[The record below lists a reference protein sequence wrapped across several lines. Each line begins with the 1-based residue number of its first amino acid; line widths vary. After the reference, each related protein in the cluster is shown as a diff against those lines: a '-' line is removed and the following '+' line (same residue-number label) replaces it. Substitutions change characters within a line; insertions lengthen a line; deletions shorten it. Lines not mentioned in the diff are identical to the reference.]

1 MNLRF
6 LLLLSLVDD
15 FNHYES
21 NYRYKSNYQ
30 TYEAI
35 YRFLEGYSQS
45 SARVAVSQL
54 LENGDIEKIVKN
66 DIVCFSL
73 TLKGYRILSDNLLK
87 PYRGF
92 RNRWDGKWRVVIFDI
107 PESEREKRARIRQI
121 LGSSGFGR
129 LTNSVYVSPFDN
141 LEVVCQKIREKIGK
155 ESKLFS
161 FEAKQINELAEN
173 KSLSQNKTIA
183 KTALHLDELAKKYSQ
198 WSKLVKNPN
207 SKIDILISYYVLLLQ
222 VDPALPEELLPI
234 NWPFIKSWTIFIGLL
249 KKKRFLSPEKTGNEH
264 RKVPGA
270 S

>member
-6 LLLLSLVDD
+6 LILLSLVDD
-15 FNHYES
+15 FNHY
-21 NYRYKSNYQ
+21 KSNYQ
-30 TYEAI
+30 PYEAI
-35 YRFLEGYSQS
+35 YRFVGDLPAGRQAYSQS

-92 RNRWDGKWRVVIFDI
+92 KNGWDGKWRVVIFDI
-107 PESEREKRARIRQI
+107 PESERGKRARIRQI
-121 LGSSGFGR
+121 LRNSGFGR

-141 LEVVCQKIREKIGK
+141 LEVACQKIREKIGK

-161 FEAKQINELAEN
+161 FEAKQINDLVEN
-173 KSLSQNKTIA
+173 KIIA
-183 KTALHLDELAKKYSQ
+183 KTAFHLDELAKKYNR
-198 WSKLVKNPN
+198 WIKLAKNPN
-207 SKIDILISYYVLLLQ
+207 SKIDILISYYVLLLE
-222 VDPALPEELLPI
+222 VDPALPEELLPVS
-234 NWPFIKSWTIFIGLL
+234 WSFTKSWAIFIGLL

-264 RKVPGA
+264 RKVPGV